1 VETAK
6 EGNEEGT
13 SFSWQFILVSIYV
26 TIVGCFSVLKANRVE
41 ALRVEALRVESE
53 GKFAPFHSRKFFF
66 TRMGPDKPDRAA
78 AVQDMIPQSILRG
91 VSAGILR
98 LWRRSRTSHDR
109 SAHAQA
115 FPFSCTSGVFVD
127 QGGAGGVCSRSTF
140 FPDTFRAGYRT
151 LPAICI

>member
-91 VSAGILR
+91 VSAGIF
-98 LWRRSRTSHDR
+98 
-109 SAHAQA
+109 APVEEIAYFA
-115 FPFSCTSGVFVD
+115 
-127 QGGAGGVCSRSTF
+127 
-140 FPDTFRAGYRT
+140 
-151 LPAICI
+151 